1 MIGMGTLI
9 NSAAIVLGG
18 LAGLVLGARLQ
29 EKTSETVMQAL
40 ALVTIFLGIETAFKG
55 ENMVAILLGL
65 VVGGMVGEALQL
77 ETHLENLG
85 KYVEGKLKAGKGNF
99 AAGFVTATILYVVGP
114 MAILGSIE
122 DGIGFGYKILLTK
135 SALDGLSSIAFG
147 ASLGIGVPFAAVP
160 VFIYQGAITL
170 IASFFGDVASAS
182 VIAAV
187 SGCGGLLI
195 LAIGLNMLKLTKI
208 RVTNLLPGIV
218 FAPIFTWL
226 LGLL

>member
-1 MIGMGTLI
+1 MKKAKLYVVVFAVLI
-9 NSAAIVLGG
+9 LTATVFAKDVIKVGVNPGPHEELMEIVKGI
-18 LAGLVLGARLQ
+18 LA
-29 EKTSETVMQAL
+29 EKGIELEIISFADFITPNL
-40 ALVTIFLGIETAFKG
+40 AL
-55 ENMVAILLGL
+55 
-65 VVGGMVGEALQL
+65 
-77 ETHLENLG
+77 
-85 KYVEGKLKAGKGNF
+85 